1 MSRTTT
7 DLGCDPPPGIFWK
20 RPGPQPA
27 PGYDVGPP
35 SEWCNVSFAVGDRV
49 VYPNHGATVI
59 DDVETLEVLGAE
71 REYLV
76 MTFADV
82 KMTLRVPSEE
92 AAAVGLRAVIDGAEV
107 DDVLAVLRRRD
118 VRMPSNWSRRFK
130 NHTEQ
135 LRSGDVYQVAEVVRN
150 LSQRRRDKALSAGEQ
165 RMMQMARR
173 VLVSELCLALAEDPD
188 AVGAVLDAALG

>member
-1 MSRTTT
+1 M
-7 DLGCDPPPGIFWK
+7 
-20 RPGPQPA
+20 
-27 PGYDVGPP
+27 
-35 SEWCNVSFAVGDRV
+35 SFAVGDRV